1 MDIIWKYLDKRKA
14 SISALK
20 DFSNMKFI
28 INNTDEKIKEEYQSI
43 SSVNSYNFDII
54 KVKNSHSFEDRVVN
68 GIEKIDIL
76 KARYRCAKDYIEW
89 FMPAWEELNDDERYI
104 LEKFYLDEKSIY
116 DICEHF
122 NIERSSAYNKK
133 NRAVEKLSTLLYG
146 K

>member
-43 SSVNSYNFDII
+43 SSVNSYNFDVI